1 MWTNRKYVQ
10 NNIIMWLLMFIW
22 IIGTNNQVAASG
34 STESGLPQ
42 KVIEA
47 DPGIIKLLLYA
58 VDQNGNEYYVKQ
70 GTGILIEIG
79 DGEKIVLANDKFV
92 QTDEELINKIRR
104 QYGLSAEGDLNIE
117 TDIVLQVG
125 TRIRTETGSSGED
138 FVILNLANNIN
149 NVKSLGLGNSSS
161 VKKNDKIYISG
172 YSGNS
177 DILGRTEIGDF
188 DLQKNVAQVTSVTE
202 DEIVTDYPLEGISP
216 GIPVLN
222 AEGYI
227 VGIIAIKETEVYIK
241 PIDKVKKILDVL
253 NIRYQGEEGGNHY
266 NEVTEEIRIELNQ
279 LLLECEDLVMKG
291 TKYTKKSVQ
300 SLKSAIAEAIKVTVN
315 TEATYDDY
323 QQALEQL
330 LKYKGKLRKKEYPV
344 RMLQI
349 GMCIAIIVFILL
361 SIRIK
366 MQIKRLKTEGNIGIG
381 EEKNPVIYAK
391 LIRLDTMQEI
401 PISNVIFRIGQNL
414 GDIDYAVAD
423 NTSVSRHHA
432 DIMRKGNEFFI
443 LDNNSTNHTF
453 VNEKQ
458 AMPGEYVP
466 IKGGDII
473 RLSDVSFR
481 FEV

>member
-1 MWTNRKYVQ
+1 MQTNKKCVQ
-10 NNIIMWLLMFIW
+10 NIIVWLLIFIW
-22 IIGTNNQVAASG
+22 IIGTSSQAAASG
-34 STESGLPQ
+34 STESELPQ
-42 KVIEA
+42 KVTEA
-47 DPGIIKLLLYA
+47 EPGIVKLLLYA
-58 VDQNGNEYYVKQ
+58 VDQSGNEYYVKQ
-70 GTGILIEIG
+70 GTGILLETG
-79 DGEKIVLANDKFV
+79 EGEKIVLSNDQFV

-149 NVKSLGLGNSSS
+149 SVKSLGLGNSSS

-177 DILGRTEIGDF
+177 DILGRTEISDF
-188 DLQKNVAQVTSVTE
+188 DLQKNVAQVTSVGE

-222 AEGYI
+222 AEGYV
-227 VGIIAIKETEVYIK
+227 VGIIAVKETGVYIK

-266 NEVTEEIRIELNQ
+266 NEVTEEIRIELNA

-291 TKYTKKSVQ
+291 TNYTKKSVQ
-300 SLKSAIAEAIKVTVN
+300 GLKSAISQAIEVTVN
-315 TEATYDDY
+315 AEATYDDY
-323 QQALEQL
+323 QQAVEQL

-349 GMCIAIIVFILL
+349 GMGIAIIVFVIL

-414 GDIDYAVAD
+414 GDIDYAVTD

-473 RLSDVSFR
+473 RLSDVSFQ

>member
-1 MWTNRKYVQ
+1 MWTNKKYVQ
-10 NNIIMWLLMFIW
+10 NIITWMLIFIW
-22 IIGTNNQVAASG
+22 IFSVSSQVAASG
-34 STESGLPQ
+34 STEAELPQ
-42 KVIEA
+42 KVMEA
-47 DPGIIKLLLYA
+47 ESGIVKLLLYA
-58 VDQNGNEYYVKQ
+58 VDQSGKEYYVKQ
-70 GTGILIEIG
+70 GTGILVEVG
-79 DGEKIVLANDKFV
+79 EGEKIVLSNDKFV

-104 QYGLSAEGDLNIE
+104 QYGLSAEGDINIE

-125 TRIRTETGSSGED
+125 TRIRTEAGNSGED

-149 NVKSLGLGNSSS
+149 NVKSLGLGNSFS
-161 VKKNDKIYISG
+161 VKINDKLYISR

-177 DILGRTEIGDF
+177 DILGRTEISDF
-188 DLQKNVAQVTSVTE
+188 NLEKNVAQVTSAGE

-216 GIPVLN
+216 GTPVLN
-222 AEGYI
+222 AEGYV
-227 VGIIAIKETEVYIK
+227 VGIIAIKETGEYIK

-253 NIRYQGEEGGNHY
+253 NIQYQGQEGGNHY
-266 NEVTEEIRIELNQ
+266 NEVTEDIKIELNQ

-291 TKYTKKSVQ
+291 TKFTKKSVQ
-300 SLKSAIAEAIKVTVN
+300 GLKSAISEAIEVTVN
-315 TEATYDDY
+315 AEATYDDY
-323 QQALEQL
+323 QHAVEQL
-330 LKYKGKLRKKEYPV
+330 LKYKGKLRKKEYPI

-349 GMCIAIIVFILL
+349 GMCIAIIVFVLL
-361 SIRIK
+361 SIRTK
-366 MQIKRLKTEGNIGIG
+366 LQIKRLKVEGNIGIG

-414 GDIDYAVAD
+414 GDIDYAVVD

-432 DIMRKGNEFFI
+432 DIMRKGSEFFI